1 MINQFESKWNARLSS
16 LTASSTNPNVDQ
28 LVPIFKELSMV
39 CQQFNQQ
46 NAQVQKQLGALV
58 HRVKDIQMKLNEE
71 QQPQLPIQ
79 NGH

>member
-1 MINQFESKWNARLSS
+1 MINQFENKWNARLSS
-16 LTASSTNPNVDQ
+16 LTASSTNANVDQ

-71 QQPQLPIQ
+71 QQSQLPIQ